1 MTKEQ
6 TTQKEAI
13 RTELQKLREQANT
26 ANAQIKKFIDTR
38 DELNEQVKKNRE
50 EINALKTER
59 DCINEKVKT
68 LKLQRDA
75 VRAKSNPF
83 TEEINGLK
91 EKIETLKK
99 RLPRESQ
106 RDLQEELDAIEWKIS
121 TTSLDLKEEKM
132 LIENVKQLEI
142 SLSGYKKIDAQRNK
156 IKDLIAQ
163 RKVFDDEADVVH
175 KEVTELAEKSQAIH
189 SSMIEKVNFVK
200 ISRSQADAAH
210 QSFLKTKEEVTAIY
224 ERITEL
230 SMQLRGINEAL
241 RDEYAARKAAS
252 EQAAK
257 QQQQTYT
264 ERQQEQ
270 KNKDQAIKEKLG
282 AEARDK
288 LQKGQK
294 LSWNEFQLVM
304 GDDASDDDDKE
315 AQN

>member
-1 MTKEQ
+1 VTKEQ

-26 ANAQIKKFIDTR
+26 ANAQITKFIDTR
-38 DELNEQVKKNRE
+38 NELNEQVKKNRE
-50 EINALKTER
+50 EINNLKTER
-59 DCINEKVKT
+59 DSINEKVKT
-68 LKLQRDA
+68 LKQQRDA

-83 TEEINGLK
+83 TEEINALK
-91 EKIETLKK
+91 EKIEQLKK

-106 RDLQEELDAIEWKIS
+106 KDLQEELDAIEWKIS

-200 ISRSQADAAH
+200 ISRAQADAAH
-210 QSFLKTKEEVTAIY
+210 QSFLQTKAEVTAFY

-315 AQN
+315 TQN

>member
-38 DELNEQVKKNRE
+38 NELNEQVKKTRE
-50 EINALKTER
+50 EINSLKTER
-59 DCINEKVKT
+59 DSINEKVRT
-68 LKLQRDA
+68 LKQQRDA
-75 VRAKSNPF
+75 VRVKSNPL
-83 TEEINGLK
+83 TEEINVAKG
-91 EKIETLKK
+91 KIEELKK
-99 RLPRESQ
+99 RLPRENQ
-106 RDLQEELDAIEWKIS
+106 KDLQEELDAIEWKIS

-142 SLSGYKKIDAQRNK
+142 ALSGYKRIDAQRSK

-189 SSMIEKVNFVK
+189 SSMIEKVNAVK
-200 ISRSQADAAH
+200 ISRAQADAAH
-210 QSFLKTKEEVTAIY
+210 QAFLKTKEDVTTMY

-270 KNKDQAIKEKLG
+270 KNKEQAIKEKLG

-288 LQKGQK
+288 LQKGEK

-304 GDDASDDDDKE
+304 GDDDSEDNDKKT
-315 AQN
+315 QN